1 MADFKVSYKGNFST
15 EMIHLESGEKIMTDA
30 PKDNQG
36 LGRTFSPTDLINPSH
51 MTTIPFSMV
60 LPGAAWMVALVNAHA
75 RGGFR
80 WSALAGP
87 TCAVRMDNIDRNSI
101 VFVFIIRL
109 KSLGH
114 VSAWPLFF
122 LLSIYMH
129 HQLCHRFGTGPNQI
143 ERLHLYPQ
151 ENPNLPHYSKS
162 HCQIER

>member
-1 MADFKVSYKGNFST
+1 MVACLGIFTF
-15 EMIHLESGEKIMTDA
+15 A
-30 PKDNQG
+30 P
-36 LGRTFSPTDLINPSH
+36 TAVMMPSRI
-51 MTTIPFSMV
+51 TTVPSSMV
-60 LPGAAWMVALVNAHA
+60 LPGDAWTVALVRAQA

-101 VFVFIIRL
+101 VFIFIIRL

-129 HQLCHRFGTGPNQI
+129 HQPYHRFGTGPNQI
-143 ERLHLYPQ
+143 GRLHLYPQ